1 MKRDLPVS
9 YRMPLLMAGF
19 ICLAL
24 GIGSGLWRLGWQ
36 FPLPSTDLSALH
48 GSLMAGGFLGTV
60 IALERSVAIGQRWAY
75 LAPFS
80 TALGGLALVAGF
92 PWQIG
97 AGLLAAGGV
106 VFAAASVQV
115 FLRQRALFTLTL
127 LLGALC
133 WLLGSLL
140 WLGGLGIAQVVPWW
154 IGFLVLTIAG
164 ERLELSRFLPPS
176 PNSKMAFFVIIAV
189 FLAGTLL
196 ASLSSTGN
204 PRLLATALFA
214 LALWFLR
221 QDVARRT
228 IRQQGL
234 TRFIAACL
242 LSGYAW
248 LLVGA
253 VIGLF
258 TPQLMP
264 GSSYD
269 AFLHAVLLGFVFS
282 MIFGHAP
289 IILPA
294 VARIKMAY
302 HPTFYVPLLVLH
314 VSLAARIA
322 GDLLQI
328 PHCRS
333 AGGALNALALL
344 LFVLSTVGAVIRGNR
359 QIARAER

>member
-9 YRMPLLMAGF
+9 YRIPLLMAGF

-36 FPLPSTDLSALH
+36 FPLPSTDLAALH
-48 GSLMAGGFLGTV
+48 GPLMAGGFLGTV

-80 TALGGLALVAGF
+80 AALGGLALVAGF

-106 VFAAASVQV
+106 VFTAASAQM

-133 WLLGSLL
+133 WLLGNLL
-140 WLGGLGIAQVVPWW
+140 WLGGLGIAQAVPWW

-176 PNSKMAFFVIIAV
+176 PAGKIAFVAIIAAL
-189 FLAGTLL
+189 LAGALPG
-196 ASLSSTGN
+196 AGGM
-204 PRLLATALFA
+204 RLLAAALLA
-214 LALWFLR
+214 LALWFVR

-248 LLVGA
+248 LLA
-253 VIGLF
+253 AALIGLCS
-258 TPQLMP
+258 PQLTP
-264 GSSYD
+264 GSTYD
-269 AFLHAVLLGFVFS
+269 AFLHAILLGFVFS

-294 VARIKMAY
+294 VARIRMPY
-302 HPTFYVPLLVLH
+302 HLTFYVPLLALH

-322 GDLLQI
+322 GDLLRI

-333 AGGALNALALL
+333 IGGALNALALL
-344 LFVLSTVGAVIRGNR
+344 LFVLSTIAAVIRGKR
-359 QIARAER
+359 TMAQ